1 MPLDWLVRRARADD
15 RAGIFRS
22 HRRNI
27 GTAEAVTVDTARRLP
42 RPTCRKRRA
51 LARTFNRVLAGLS
64 AVAAVAAVGAAT
76 MYRRDMVSARE
87 RVGGHSAL
95 LASPYGDIE
104 FAEGGTG
111 PHVLV
116 VHGSGGGFDQGQLMV
131 RAVLSERVH
140 WIAPSRF
147 GYLRS
152 TLPAGATFDEQAHAY
167 AYLLDH
173 LGIDRVAVV
182 ALSHGGPS
190 ALLFAALH
198 PERVASLTLISA
210 GVASSADAGQRQANQ
225 QGDAL
230 TWIFQRDYRYWAI
243 TTAFR
248 RKFLGIMGVSRDV
261 IDRLTPD
268 QRRLADEVIDYMNPV
283 SLRAAGVRF
292 DNQAAMPNER
302 IAAIRAPTLIVH
314 AKDDTLQRYRHA
326 EFAAATIPGAR
337 LVGFERGGH
346 LLMAVEQAAIRGLIT
361 QQLLLIGEQEV
372 IYNPTG
378 ALARA
383 RRRVP
388 NIKGELV
395 PRLQSRHVLQP
406 TSNRGLASP
415 RLPERRSTQHVGT

>member
-1 MPLDWLVRRARADD
+1 MRTRNRILV
-15 RAGIFRS
+15 
-22 HRRNI
+22 
-27 GTAEAVTVDTARRLP
+27 
-42 RPTCRKRRA
+42 
-51 LARTFNRVLAGLS
+51 GLS
-64 AVAAVAAVGAAT
+64 AATVVAAISAVA
-76 MYRRDMVSARE
+76 MYRRDMLSAHE
-87 RVGGHSAL
+87 RVQGHSQI

-104 FAEGGTG
+104 FADGGSG

-131 RAVLSERVH
+131 DAVLDDRVH

-152 TLPAGATFDEQAHAY
+152 TFHAGATFDEQTQAY

-198 PERVASLTLISA
+198 PERVTSLTLISA
-210 GVASSADAGQRQANQ
+210 GVASSNDASQQQANR

-248 RKFLGIMGVSRDV
+248 RRFLGVMGVSRDV

-268 QRRLADEVIDYMNPV
+268 QRRLADQVLEYMNPV

-314 AKDDTLQRYRHA
+314 AKDDTLQQYRNA

-346 LLMAVEQAAIRGLIT
+346 LLMAVEQSAIRGLI
-361 QQLLLIGEQEV
+361 E
-372 IYNPTG
+372 
-378 ALARA
+378 
-383 RRRVP
+383 
-388 NIKGELV
+388 
-395 PRLQSRHVLQP
+395 RHILEHAQREAP
-406 TSNRGLASP
+406 SP
-415 RLPERRSTQHVGT
+415 PSRLPRDSAERWSRSEAHEAKS